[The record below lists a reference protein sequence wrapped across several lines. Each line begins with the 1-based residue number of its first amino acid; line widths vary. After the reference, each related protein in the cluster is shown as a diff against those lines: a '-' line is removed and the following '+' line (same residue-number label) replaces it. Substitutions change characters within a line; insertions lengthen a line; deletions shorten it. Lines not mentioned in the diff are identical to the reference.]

1 MANVSELETRRFPV
15 DQLREFCTRVFVHFE
30 VRKDD
35 AQLAADVL
43 TTSDLRGIDSHGI
56 ARLPMYFEHFSV
68 GRLNPGP
75 RLQVLRE
82 TPSTATIDGDNG
94 LGLLVAPKANE
105 IAMEKAAD
113 VGSGWVSV
121 CNSNHF
127 GIASYG
133 PLQAIQRDMI
143 GWAMTNASSQ
153 VVPLWSSQRMLGTN
167 PLAIAFPSANEPPIV
182 IDMATSVVAYGKIE
196 IAQRKNKPI
205 PDGWALDANGNTTND
220 PWDAT
225 GLDYALLPLGGDHE
239 HGGHKGYCLGS
250 MVDILCGVLSGAA
263 WGPFA
268 PNFFIPNPPVETPV
282 GRGLGHFFGAMRVDG
297 FMEPDDFKKR
307 MDHWSREF
315 RAAKA
320 APGTDGP
327 LVPGLPE
334 WEAAASRSQ
343 DGIPLDSTLVS
354 KLREVSQHTGVPWG

>member
-35 AQLAADVL
+35 AKLAADVL

-68 GRLNPGP
+68 GRLNPRP

-167 PLAIAFPSANEPPIV
+167 PLAVAFPSANEPPIV

-196 IAQRKNKPI
+196 IAQRKAISKP
-205 PDGWALDANGNTTND
+205 
-220 PWDAT
+220 
-225 GLDYALLPLGGDHE
+225 
-239 HGGHKGYCLGS
+239 
-250 MVDILCGVLSGAA
+250 
-263 WGPFA
+263 
-268 PNFFIPNPPVETPV
+268 
-282 GRGLGHFFGAMRVDG
+282 
-297 FMEPDDFKKR
+297 
-307 MDHWSREF
+307 
-315 RAAKA
+315 
-320 APGTDGP
+320 
-327 LVPGLPE
+327 
-334 WEAAASRSQ
+334 
-343 DGIPLDSTLVS
+343 STS
-354 KLREVSQHTGVPWG
+354 